1 MKHVGAL
8 LLFFFGNALAQSQC
22 IPSSPE
28 NTKVVASGS
37 VKTVEGSLADFDPCH
52 RSVQLNM
59 PSLFSKKRGDKPP
72 VVIIVH
78 GGGGIGGYEREF
90 AKLMNQNGFATLLYD
105 AFEMNRLESGS
116 NLLLYEMRNSAR
128 QRMIYKVTAGAYQWV
143 LKNDK
148 VDVNKIFVQ
157 GLSNG
162 GSVAINMAASTDGK
176 SLKGVIAEGAPAA
189 GIGFPNAINVPLLM
203 LYGSA
208 DVYGGT
214 RADDYM
220 SVRGNACLQNDF
232 YELAPKGFS
241 ETCNRNSNANE
252 LMPSPKAWYEKMK
265 SDGADVRFELIAGG
279 GHGMMFDRYSESVRP
294 SAGGRS
300 MYISRGASD
309 DARTRLEKM
318 VIEFF
323 QSKL

>member
-1 MKHVGAL
+1 MKYLGAL

-22 IPSSPE
+22 VPSTPE

-37 VKTVEGSLADFDPCH
+37 LKTVEGTLADFDPCH

-59 PSLFSKKRGDKPP
+59 PSLFAKKRGDKPP
-72 VVIIVH
+72 VVIIAH

-105 AFEMNRLESGS
+105 AFEMNGLTSGS

-128 QRMIYKVTAGAYQWV
+128 QRMIYKATLGAYEWV

-176 SLKGVIAEGAPAA
+176 NLKGVIAEGAPAA
-189 GIGFPNAINVPLLM
+189 GIGFPNDVNVPLLM
-203 LYGSA
+203 IYGSA

-220 SVRGNACLQNDF
+220 HVRGNACLQNDF

-241 ETCNRNSNANE
+241 ESCNRNSNTTDS
-252 LMPSPKAWYEKMK
+252 MPHPLAWYEKVK
-265 SDGADVRFELIAGG
+265 SKGGDVHFELVAGG
-279 GHGMMFDRYSESVRP
+279 GHGMMFDGYSASVKLL
-294 SAGGRS
+294 AGGRS
-300 MYISRGASD
+300 MYTSRGASG
-309 DARTRLEKM
+309 DARARLEKL

-323 QSKL
+323 VSKL